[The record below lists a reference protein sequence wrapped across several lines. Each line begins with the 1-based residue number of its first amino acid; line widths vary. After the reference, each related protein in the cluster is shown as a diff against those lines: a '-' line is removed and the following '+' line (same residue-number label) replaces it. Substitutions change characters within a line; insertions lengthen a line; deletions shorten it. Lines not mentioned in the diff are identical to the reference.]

1 MTEMDTI
8 FIRDLA
14 LQATIGTLPEERTRK
29 QPIVLNVSFSGDFS
43 LAGKKDDL
51 SFAVN
56 YREVETLLIR
66 RVENSSFFLLEALA
80 EDLAQKILAFHRVQ
94 LVTVRIDKK
103 GGALKADGIG
113 LSITRRKKKIS
124 SGRLSK
130 R

>member
-1 MTEMDTI
+1 M
-8 FIRDLA
+8 
-14 LQATIGTLPEERTRK
+14 
-29 QPIVLNVSFSGDFS
+29 
-43 LAGKKDDL
+43 
-51 SFAVN
+51 N

-66 RVENSSFFLLEALA
+66 EVENSSFFLLEALA
-80 EDLAQKILAFHRVQ
+80 EDLAQKILAFDRVQ
-94 LVTVRIDKK
+94 LVNVRIDKK

>member
-1 MTEMDTI
+1 MDTI

-14 LQATIGTLPEERTRK
+14 LQATIGTLPEERTKK

-43 LAGKKDDL
+43 RAGKKDDL

-80 EDLAQKILAFHRVQ
+80 EDLAQKVLAFDRVR
-94 LVTVRIDKK
+94 LVNVRIDKK
-103 GGALKADGIG
+103 GGALKADSIA
-113 LSITRRKKKIS
+113 LAITRRKKKTS

>member
-1 MTEMDTI
+1 MDTI

-80 EDLAQKILAFHRVQ
+80 EDLAQKILAFDRVQ

-103 GGALKADGIG
+103 GGALKADSIA
-113 LSITRRKKKIS
+113 LAITRRKKKTS